1 MFPTDL
7 QQSTAIQYLRR
18 FYLSNSPMTYHPK
31 QIMMCALFLA
41 TKAEHWNI
49 SLHNFVVPL
58 DTPEDEVKAPEF
70 LLLQG
75 LRFTLDVRHPMRGL
89 EGGIGEILAMV
100 QESSLAFK
108 GQDKGALQKRV
119 GKAADHAKNL
129 LQTAAQMTDAYF
141 LYTPSQIW
149 LAALQ
154 VTDQDLVRVY
164 VTKKLEYVGAE
175 GIALREKLLKTLPAC
190 AELLS
195 SYTSPDDDPAEK
207 KEMRRIGKKL
217 HLCQNPDKA
226 DIVAV
231 TRAKAAEK
239 REGADGSDAE
249 KALKKR
255 KTEREQLQKDGDVF
269 GPALKSVPA

>member
-1 MFPTDL
+1 
-7 QQSTAIQYLRR
+7 
-18 FYLSNSPMTYHPK
+18 
-31 QIMMCALFLA
+31 MMCALFLA
-41 TKAEHWNI
+41 TKVEHWNI

-58 DTPEDEVKAPEF
+58 DTPEDQVKAPEF

-75 LRFTLDVRHPMRGL
+75 LRFTLDVRHPLRGL
-89 EGGIGEILAMV
+89 EGGTGEVLAMV
-100 QESSLAFK
+100 QHGSLTFQ
-108 GQDKGALQKRV
+108 GQDKAAIQKRA
-119 GKAADHAKNL
+119 GKAADHAKIL

-154 VTDQDLVRVY
+154 VADQDLVRVY
-164 VTKKLEYVGAE
+164 VSKKLEHIGSE
-175 GIALREKLLKTLPAC
+175 GLALREKLLKTLSTC

-195 SYTSPDDDPAEK
+195 SYVSPDDDPAEK

-231 TRAKAAEK
+231 TKAKAAEK

-255 KTEREQLQKDGDVF
+255 KTEREQLEKDGHVF
-269 GPALKSVPA
+269 GHALKAAPT